1 MKKIYFVQI
10 FLVLLVLLGCDDKF
24 QIPTMDVKQPGNI
37 GDTVYIRQKPDWTGF
52 NQPEDIIVGR
62 EPFIYVADTY
72 NDRIVMLNVA
82 GQFLGEKKIKRP
94 VALAQDY
101 RLNLLVCAQFDT
113 TINNVATTYSAVYK
127 IDLVSANHVIANAKV
142 KRLLPQSPSVDPFA
156 FTRPDREY
164 SGITVFYDNTIF
176 VARRGPSNSNP
187 VDRDNA
193 VLILKE
199 VKIPTANG
207 GEKDSLVISR
217 VPLLAAEGTG
227 LMSANKISSLTA
239 IGRRNHD
246 FILTLIGKNSFKVQ
260 WLHFV
265 TTQEFSGYQSQLSPF
280 SSELMKPN
288 KFGQPEDVA
297 IDDRNN
303 IFVADAQKDSIFKF
317 NSFGDELESFGGSD
331 VFNSPHAVAYFDRTV
346 YVADTKNNRIVRF
359 ILSTDIQ

>member
-10 FLVLLVLLGCDDKF
+10 FLILLVLLGCDDKF